1 MHSFSDAKARE
12 DLTQQVV
19 YRKLPCDGAELAL
32 RQAKLFCEKFALW
45 HRLSGPLERLG
56 DSLEGEEVPF
66 ARHEHI
72 FSPRLPAGEREQ
84 RVAQRVETRACLG
97 RNVDAPALLVLLG
110 PRGVAGE
117 IDLVEYRNGLEF
129 SREPLDDGDI
139 GGGDPF
145 TRVHDQQHG
154 VRPLDRLP
162 GARDADYL
170 ELVDSVSQTGS
181 IDDIQGYTLDLNGLA
196 HCVPSGPRNFS
207 DDGKVLSGEPV
218 EERRFPYVRLAG
230 QYDLEPAAK
239 DAALTAAGKRAVNL
253 FLQAFPAPARVLS
266 IHLVDFLLAKV
277 QRPFRQR
284 AQFDEPLRKV
294 SDHLREFSAQRAQC
308 APRRSLGSGV
318 DKVGHSLGLRE
329 VELVIQEGAAGEFP
343 GLREPRAK
351 LQTSPQ
357 DHLQHH
363 RA

>member
-1 MHSFSDAKARE
+1 MQTTSFSYAKARE

-19 YRKLPCDGAELAL
+19 CRNLPRDRAELAL

-45 HRLSGPLERLG
+45 HRLSGPLKRLG
-56 DSLEGEEVPF
+56 DSLEGDEVPL

-84 RVAQRVETRACLG
+84 RAAQRVETLACLG

-129 SREPLDDGDI
+129 FREPLDDGDI

-145 TRVHDQQHG
+145 TGVDDQQHR
-154 VRPLDRLP
+154 VRPLDSLP
-162 GARDADYL
+162 GARDADCL
-170 ELVDSVSQTGS
+170 DLVGSVSQTGS

-196 HCVPSGPRNFS
+196 HCVPSRPRNFS
-207 DDGKVLSGEPV
+207 DDRKVLSGEPV
-218 EERRFPYVRLAG
+218 EERRFPYVGLAG

-253 FLQAFPAPARVLS
+253 FLQVFEAPAGVHS
-266 IHLVDFLLAKV
+266 IYLVDFLLGKV
-277 QRPFRQR
+277 QGRFRQR

-294 SDHLREFSAQRAQC
+294 SDHLREFPAQRAQC
-308 APRRSLGSGV
+308 APRCSLGSGV
-318 DKVGHSLGLRE
+318 DKVGHALSLRE
-329 VELVIQEGAAGEFP
+329 IDLDRKSTRLNSSHSQI
-343 GLREPRAK
+343 
-351 LQTSPQ
+351 S
-357 DHLQHH
+357 
-363 RA
+363 